1 MALACCGALYAV
13 PGCAAAPLAEAA
25 WRVVITGPHHPQ
37 DAQTQPIPG
46 AKETLF
52 AAARSATAAEE
63 KPFPLLSQ
71 EEFGALGVDWAAFR
85 ARSAAAASAELARL
99 KPELIRDRNA
109 VIECAI
115 LRCKRPA
122 DDLTIAVLAPD
133 FLQRF
138 TPLFGRK
145 MLLAL
150 PDRHTV
156 FLFPRLASRYQ
167 EYAGRVLAVYRQ
179 SECPVSREV
188 FELSAEG
195 LRAIGAYSE
204 P

>member
-1 MALACCGALYAV
+1 MALACCAALYA
-13 PGCAAAPLAEAA
+13 PSGCAAVPPPEAA

-52 AAARSATAAEE
+52 AAARSATAE

-85 ARSAAAASAELARL
+85 ARSATAASAELARL

-115 LRCKRPA
+115 LRYKRPA
-122 DDLTIAVLAPD
+122 DDLTAAVLAPD